1 MITTTHGL
9 MDESLL
15 EKKEGVVDN
24 DNEHT
29 TWVEYWMDG
38 ELVHRSA
45 HITLKRGVDLTSGV
59 GGLCWRI
66 PKQCVLVSR
75 LNC

>member
-1 MITTTHGL
+1 MAFVNTTKGA

-15 EKKEGVVDN
+15 EKREGTIDN

-29 TWVEYWMDG
+29 TWVEYWLNG

-45 HITLKRGVDLTSGV
+45 HVMLKKNVVAEGVAAMIG
-59 GGLCWRI
+59 
-66 PKQCVLVSR
+66 
-75 LNC
+75 